1 MVNVGFMNF
10 YMSALRNMFLTSSI
24 AIAMAG
30 YSERLK
36 NINNKRMTKVI
47 TLLILLVALA
57 IGFKS
62 TDDYKTMIKPHSKNK
77 TLSEGEK
84 AFIKEAQKWPLI
96 AYFYMS
102 FLGVLFFIILYRNL
116 KLFQ

>member
-24 AIAMAG
+24 AIAVAG

-47 TLLILLVALA
+47 TLLILIVSIV
-57 IGFKS
+57 IGLKS
-62 TDDYKTMIKPHSKNK
+62 TEDYKRMIKLHSNNK
-77 TLSEGEK
+77 TLSDGELK
-84 AFIKEAQKWPLI
+84 FIKEAQKWPLV

-102 FLGVLFFIILYRNL
+102 FLGILFFIILYRNI
-116 KLFQ
+116 KLFY